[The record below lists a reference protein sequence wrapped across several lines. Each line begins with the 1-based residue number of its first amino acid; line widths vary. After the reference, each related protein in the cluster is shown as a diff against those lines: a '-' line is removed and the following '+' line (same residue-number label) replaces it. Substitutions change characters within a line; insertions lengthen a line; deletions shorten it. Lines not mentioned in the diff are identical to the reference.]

1 MSSPRFGFADT
12 SVGAMQA
19 IEDAVAAERA
29 GFDAVWVPDHFT
41 DVDGDR
47 LEPWTVL
54 ASVAGQTKRIELG
67 SGVTDTQRSHPS
79 RTAHAVASLDVISGG
94 RVLLGIGAGEAMNVI
109 PFGLPWEEPAG
120 RAARLEEAVRVIR
133 LLWTSKREAKVS
145 FSGKYYNL
153 RDAFLSQGP
162 ARKPHPPV
170 YIGAM
175 NSKRTLDVTGRLGD
189 GWIGWFNTPE
199 SFKNK
204 WKIVHDAAAAAGR
217 EPDKIESVSHL
228 MVGLPRNSEE
238 KDLAMLG
245 AKSSL
250 LMEKE
255 NLKGMGYT
263 NFSGFTQYQNLVI
276 SKEQVDNIFRV
287 AAEIPD
293 EYVHRSMAI
302 GTMEDVRMKV
312 EEMYDAGIRH
322 IVLIDL
328 LAPGTTKRTIEEFAK
343 LIRNYR

>member
-1 MSSPRFGFADT
+1 MSSQRFGFADT
-12 SVGAMQA
+12 SVGATQA

-54 ASVAGQTKRIELG
+54 ASVAVQTKRIELG

-79 RTAHAVASLDVISGG
+79 RTAHSVASLDVISGG
-94 RVLLGIGAGEAMNVI
+94 RAILGIGAGEAMNII
-109 PFGLPWEEPAG
+109 PFGLPWEEPSG
-120 RAARLEEAVRVIR
+120 RAARLEEAVGVIK
-133 LLWTSKREAKVS
+133 LLWTSKRDAKVN
-145 FSGKYYNL
+145 FSGNFYNL
-153 RDAFLSQGP
+153 RDAYLSQEP
-162 ARKPHPPV
+162 VRKPHPPV

-175 NSKRTLDVTGRLGD
+175 NSRRTLDVTGKLGD

-199 SFKNK
+199 SFRKK
-204 WKIVHDAAAAAGR
+204 WKIIQDAASAAGR
-217 EPDKIESVSHL
+217 NPDKIESVSHL
-228 MVGLPRNSEE
+228 MVALPRNSEE
-238 KDLAMLG
+238 RDLAMLG

-276 SKEQVDNIFRV
+276 SKEHMDNVFEV

-293 EYVHRSMAI
+293 EYVHKSMAI
-302 GTMEDVRMKV
+302 GTMEDVGAKV
-312 EEMYDAGIRH
+312 EEMYGAGLKH
-322 IVLIDL
+322 IVVIDL
-328 LAPGTTKRTIEEFAK
+328 LAPGTTKKTIEEFAK
-343 LIRNYR
+343 LIRKFR